1 MVTAIAWP
9 VGECWA
15 GELGANARRAG
26 AIDILSLTDP
36 QAHRTEPA

>member
-1 MVTAIAWP
+1 MVTAMGRPA
-9 VGECWA
+9 GECWT

-26 AIDILSLTDP
+26 TIDILSLTDP